1 MDRRDFLKGSTALAA
16 ATVSVVWSAA
26 RAAAPTTPSWRTFE
40 LIYRIT
46 PADGQKRA
54 QLWVPLPHDAGD
66 YQRAL
71 GVEWRSATAT
81 AAVYRDAV
89 YSAPILHAAWPD
101 SDIPHAIDIT
111 TRVVTRDRQVDPAN
125 PAGPTRPDAAEI
137 ALYLKPTPSMPTDG
151 IVHKTAVA
159 ITEGARRP
167 IDKARAIYDWIVDN
181 TFRDPKVRGCG
192 IGDIKFMLESGDL
205 GGKCAD
211 INSLYV
217 GLARAVGLPARECY
231 GIRVADSMLSKS
243 LGKSGD
249 ITKAQ
254 HCRAEVYV
262 EGVGWLPV
270 DPADVRKVALEEGL
284 ALDHP
289 HVRTLRQQLF
299 GTWEMNWVGF
309 NYARDFRL
317 EGQDGAAVGFLMYPY
332 AETVAGPLDHL
343 DPEGFRYQ
351 IAARA
356 IAA

>member
-16 ATVSVVWSAA
+16 ATAGGIWSVA
-26 RAAAPTTPSWRTFE
+26 RAALAATPPWRTFE
-40 LIYRIT
+40 LTYSIT
-46 PADGQKRA
+46 PAAGQKRA
-54 QLWVPLPHDAGD
+54 QLWVPLPQDAGD

-71 GVEWRSATAT
+71 SVEWRSATAKAT
-81 AAVYRDAV
+81 VSRDAV
-89 YSAPILHAAWPD
+89 YGAPILHAAWSD
-101 SDIPHAIDIT
+101 SDTPHAIEIVT
-111 TRVVTRDRQVDPAN
+111 GVATRDRQVYPAK
-125 PAGPTRPDAAEI
+125 PVGLARPDAAEI
-137 ALYLKPTPSMPTDG
+137 ALYLKPTASMPTDG
-151 IVHKTAVA
+151 IVHETAVA
-159 ITEGARRP
+159 ITAGARRP
-167 IDKARAIYDWIVDN
+167 IDKARAIYDWIVAN
-181 TFRDPKVRGCG
+181 TFRDPKVQGCG

-217 GLARAVGLPARECY
+217 GLARAAGLPAREVY
-231 GIRVADSMLSKS
+231 GIRVADSALSKS

-254 HCRAEVYV
+254 HCRAEVHV
-262 EGVGWLPV
+262 EGHGWLPV
-270 DPADVRKVALEEGL
+270 DPADVRKVVLEEGL

-289 HVRTLRQQLF
+289 HVRALRQRLF
-299 GTWEMNWVGF
+299 GMWEMNWVGF

-317 EGQDGAAVGFLMYPY
+317 DGQIGASIGFLMYPH

-351 IAARA
+351 ITARE